1 MMWTLHRALNSLFD
15 LLLWP
20 FQIRSPWPGLV
31 VASLA
36 TAAVLVALF
45 SVSSS
50 PSAIRRS
57 RNKLL
62 ARTLELLLFQ
72 HDLRVGL
79 TACGR
84 IVSANLA
91 YLWQFLKPMCLGLIP
106 LLLLF
111 VQMENW
117 FERRPFRVG
126 EPGVL
131 TVQLATAY
139 PVLTTPVQLQLSDA
153 IRVDS
158 PPVRIPSK
166 NELAWRFVA
175 ESDTAHWADVTVAE
189 VRERKHVVI
198 GKSLARVAPVRVSQ
212 GAAREVF
219 SPSEKPLAASSPVQR
234 MEISYPTRKLFLGL
248 TEIPWIAAALVLM
261 MVFSLG
267 LGRLLGVPMA

>member
-1 MMWTLHRALNSLFD
+1 MMWTFHRALNGLFD

-20 FQIRSPWPGLV
+20 FRLHNPWPGLIA
-31 VASLA
+31 ASLV

-45 SVSSS
+45 SISSN

-91 YLWQFLKPMCLGLIP
+91 YLFQFLKPLCVGLVP

-111 VQMENW
+111 VQTENW
-117 FERRPFRVG
+117 FERRPFLVG
-126 EPGVL
+126 EQGVL
-131 TVQLATAY
+131 TVELATAY
-139 PVLTTPVQLQLSDA
+139 PVLTTPVQLQLSESL
-153 IRVDS
+153 RVDS

-175 ESDTAHWADVTVAE
+175 ESGTANWAEVTVAGIH
-189 VRERKHVVI
+189 ERKHVVT
-198 GKSLARVAPVRVSQ
+198 GTTLARVSSVRVPQ
-212 GAAREVF
+212 GVARELF
-219 SPSEKPLAASSPVQR
+219 APSEKPLASSSPMQR
-234 MEISYPTRKLFLGL
+234 LEISYPTRKLFLGL
-248 TEIPWIAAALVLM
+248 TEIPWIAAVLVLM

-267 LGRLLGVPMA
+267 LGRLFGVPIA